1 VVEDLEAET
10 RRLVRLLAG
19 KSAAILKLGRRA
31 LRDGADGSFSEA
43 LARVER
49 LYGEGLLATED
60 MDEGVQAFLEKR
72 PPRWKDR

>member
-1 VVEDLEAET
+1 M
-10 RRLVRLLAG
+10 VRLLAG
-19 KSAAILKLGRRA
+19 KSAAVLKLARRA
-31 LRDGADGSFSEA
+31 LREGAVGPLDEA

-49 LYGEGLLATED
+49 LYRDDLRATDD

>member
-1 VVEDLEAET
+1 
-10 RRLVRLLAG
+10 VRLLAG
-19 KSAAILKLGRRA
+19 KSAAVLKLARRA
-31 LRDGADGSFSEA
+31 LREGAVGRFDEA

-49 LYGEGLLATED
+49 LYRDDLLATDD